1 MINEQRSLTF
11 DEMLKLPPAAK
22 KALGLEYTP
31 FEIDQQPESWLE
43 TFRIIKSVQADTEQ
57 FLGKCGIGKNICRTT
72 VSLIGAGTSDYI
84 GRAVAALLRKQWRC
98 HLQVVPSTDLLT
110 EADEILASAPVDT
123 QHLWISFSRS
133 GDSFEGVKVI
143 EAALERYPEIN
154 HLIVTCNEDG
164 KMAAMS
170 KGRSNVY
177 CIVLDDKVNDR
188 GLAMTSSFTN
198 MVVAGQCLA
207 HISRLAKFR
216 PILESISS
224 AARNAFPDIAALALK
239 MAKQD
244 HSRISFLGNGT
255 LKAVGD
261 ESALKVME
269 LTAGHYSV
277 MSESFLGLRHG
288 PLSWLNSDSLVVGH
302 LSNDLQ
308 KLPTEIGLI
317 DELKAKNVVK
327 DIVLIAPRSADSF
340 ADENNRIALDLPAD
354 LNDNYR
360 PPLDVIFAQCLGLFS
375 SVRRNIKP
383 DTPSSDGKIKR
394 VVSEIKIGSLER
406 GI

>member
-1 MINEQRSLTF
+1 
-11 DEMLKLPPAAK
+11 MLKLPPAAK
-22 KALGLEYTP
+22 KTLGLEYTP
-31 FEIDQQPESWLE
+31 FEIDQQPETWLG
-43 TFRIIKSVQADTEQ
+43 TFRIIESVQADTEQ
-57 FLGKCGIGKNICRTT
+57 FLGKCGIGKNICKTT

-98 HLQVVPSTDLLT
+98 HVQIVPSTDMLT
-110 EADEILASAPVDT
+110 EADEILASAHVDT

-143 EAALERYPEIN
+143 EAALEKYPEIN
-154 HLIVTCNEDG
+154 HLIVTCNANG

-170 KGRSNVY
+170 GGRSNML
-177 CIVLDDKVNDR
+177 CIVLDDRVNDR

-198 MVVAGQCLA
+198 MVVAAQCLA
-207 HISRLAKFR
+207 HISNLVEYRPTLAT
-216 PILESISS
+216 L
-224 AARNAFPDIAALALK
+224 ALTARNSLPDIAALALR
-239 MAKQD
+239 MAEQD
-244 HSRISFLGNGT
+244 HSRICFLGSGS

-288 PLSWLNSDSLVVGH
+288 PLSWLNSDSLVVGY
-302 LSNDLQ
+302 LSNDFQ

-383 DTPSSDGKIKR
+383 DTPSSDGKIQR